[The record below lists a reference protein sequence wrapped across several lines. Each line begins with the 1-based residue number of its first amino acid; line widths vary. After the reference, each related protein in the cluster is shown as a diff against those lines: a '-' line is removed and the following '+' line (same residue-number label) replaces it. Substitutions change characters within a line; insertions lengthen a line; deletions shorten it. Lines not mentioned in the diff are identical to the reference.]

1 MNNLVAAVLGAVLGF
16 VIWKFQGSDFGIG
29 PLIFII
35 IMAWGG
41 AYTWGKL

>member
-1 MNNLVAAVLGAVLGF
+1 MNNLIESVAGAIMGI